1 MLIYLYG
8 PDTYRRGRYV
18 RTQLLDPYRKKY
30 PDGTVAFFDL
40 EQDGVLTR
48 LRDFA
53 SGGGLFAKVT
63 LAVVSNPAEARS
75 AGSGRGEKEFAKFLK
90 EKVDDAHSTIIVVSD
105 KKLPKDFAV
114 LGAGKEFEPL
124 EGIEFL
130 KFIKAEAK
138 ARELTVTDAQL
149 KAIGEAYDGDT
160 WAAMTEIEC
169 VSSGGAVEK
178 FSPEIDSF
186 GLIKTLS
193 GSRDQAQR
201 LRALT
206 LLIDYDEP
214 AKVFNLLAAFVFGGN
229 KIKMADYDLDVKSGR
244 LEYPDVLLDYIL
256 TSA

>member
-1 MLIYLYG
+1 MLVYLFG
-8 PDTYRRGRYV
+8 PDSYRRGRYV
-18 RTQLLDPYRKKY
+18 RAQLLDPYRKKY

-40 EQDGVLTR
+40 EQDGALAR
-48 LRDFA
+48 LKDFA

-63 LAVVSNPAEARS
+63 LAVVSNPAD
-75 AGSGRGEKEFAKFLK
+75 GEKEFAKFLK

-124 EGIEFL
+124 EAIEFL

-160 WAAMTEIEC
+160 WAAMTEIER

-244 LEYPDVLLDYIL
+244 LEYPEVLLDYIL